1 MKQRV
6 QRTERVRGSITVP
19 GDKSISHRAGML
31 AAIAE
36 GTTKIRNFS
45 ASEDCA
51 TTLKCLA
58 ELRVEIRRNGDYVVI
73 TGWPGGFATP
83 TAALDCGNS
92 GTTIRLISG
101 LLAGLGIE
109 ATLTGDES
117 LRSRPMGR
125 VITPLEK
132 MGAVIESSDGKAPL
146 HLMGGRR
153 LSGIEYE
160 LPVASAQ
167 VKSCVLLAGLNAEG
181 TTGVIEPTPT
191 RDHTERMLRGFGVD
205 VEITVLGSGRRISV
219 RGGSRLTAAD
229 LIVPGD
235 VSSAAF
241 FLVAAA
247 ILPGSDVTITDVGL
261 NPTRSAIFDVLKAY
275 GVEVQILNKRI
286 SAGEPI
292 GDIRIRSSQPPV
304 RPADYTIRGEMVANL
319 IDEVPVLAV
328 LGACSEGGLEIR
340 DAGELR
346 VKESDRIASI
356 VANLRAMRAEIE
368 EFEDGFRVRRSELK
382 GGQLDSFGDHRIAMA
397 FAVAGLAAEGETMI
411 ESAECA
417 AVSFPAFFEVLGS
430 LAG

>member
-1 MKQRV
+1 
-6 QRTERVRGSITVP
+6 
-19 GDKSISHRAGML
+19 ML

-36 GTTKIRNFS
+36 GTTRIRNFS

-51 TTLKCLA
+51 TTLNCLA
-58 ELRVEIRRNGDYVVI
+58 ALGVDIDRNGSEVVI
-73 TGWPGGFATP
+73 IGRPQGFATP
-83 TAALDCGNS
+83 TAELDCGNS

-132 MGAVIESSDGKAPL
+132 MGAVIESSDGKAPF

-153 LSGIEYE
+153 LAGIEYE

-181 TTGVIEPTPT
+181 TTAVIEPTPT
-191 RDHTERMLRGFGVD
+191 RDHTERMLRGFGVEVD
-205 VEITVLGSGRRISV
+205 VSAFGSGRNISV
-219 RGGSRLTAAD
+219 RGGSRLKATD
-229 LIVPGD
+229 LTVPGD

-261 NPTRSAIFDVLKAY
+261 NQTRSAIIDVLKAY
-275 GVEVQILNKRI
+275 GVALEIANERI
-286 SAGEPI
+286 SGGEPI
-292 GDIRIRSSQPPV
+292 GDIRVRSEGVPA
-304 RPADYTIRGEMVANL
+304 RPDGYIISGETVANL
-319 IDEVPVLAV
+319 IDEVPILAV
-328 LGACSEGGLEIR
+328 LGALSEGGLEIR

-356 VANLRAMRAEIE
+356 VTNLRTMGAEVE
-368 EFEDGFRVRRSELK
+368 EFEDGFRVDRSELK
-382 GGQLDSFGDHRIAMA
+382 GGRVDSFGDHRIAMA
-397 FAVAGLAAEGETMI
+397 FAVAGLAAEGETVI
-411 ESAECA
+411 ENSECA
-417 AVSFPAFFEVLGS
+417 AVSFPDFFTVLAS
-430 LAG
+430 LAE

>member
-1 MKQRV
+1 MDRRV
-6 QRTERVRGSITVP
+6 QRTERVRGSVTVP
-19 GDKSISHRAGML
+19 GDKSISHRAGLL
-31 AAIAE
+31 AAIAD
-36 GTTKIRNFS
+36 GTTQIRNFS

-58 ELRVEIRRNGDYVVI
+58 ELGVEIRRDGGEVGI
-73 TGWPGGFATP
+73 TGRPQGFATP
-83 TAALDCGNS
+83 PAALDCGNS
-92 GTTIRLISG
+92 GTTMRLISG

-132 MGAVIESSDGKAPL
+132 MGAVIGSSDGKAPL
-146 HLMGGRR
+146 HIEGGRN
-153 LSGIEYE
+153 LIGIEYE

-167 VKSCVLLAGLNAEG
+167 VKSCVLLAGLDADG
-181 TTGVIEPTPT
+181 PTAVIEPTPT
-191 RDHTERMLRGFGVD
+191 RDHTERMLRGFGVEVD
-205 VEITVLGSGRRISV
+205 VAPFGSGRRISV
-219 RGGSRLTAAD
+219 RGGSRLTATD
-229 LIVPGD
+229 LTVPGD

-275 GVEVQILNKRI
+275 GVELQIMNERI

-292 GDIRIRSSQPPV
+292 GDIRVRSSQPPE
-304 RPADYTIRGEMVANL
+304 RPAGYTIRGEMVANL

-328 LGACSEGGLEIR
+328 LGAFSEGGLEIR

-356 VANLRAMRAEIE
+356 VKNLRAMGADIE
-368 EFEDGFRVRRSELK
+368 EFDDGFCVEKSELK
-382 GGQLDSFGDHRIAMA
+382 GGRVDSFGDHRIAMA
-397 FAVAGLAAEGETMI
+397 FAVAGLAAEGETAI
-411 ESAECA
+411 ENAECA
-417 AVSFPAFFEVLGS
+417 AVSFPVFYEVLGS
-430 LAG
+430 LTE

>member
-6 QRTERVRGSITVP
+6 QRTERVRGNITVP

-36 GTTKIRNFS
+36 GTTQIRNFS
-45 ASEDCA
+45 SSEDCA
-51 TTLKCLA
+51 TTLKCLV
-58 ELRVEIRRNGDYVVI
+58 ELGIEVKRDGDYVVI
-73 TGWPGGFATP
+73 AGRPGGFATP

-101 LLAGLGIE
+101 LLAGIGIE

-146 HLMGGRR
+146 HLVGGQR
-153 LSGIEYE
+153 LAGIEYE

-167 VKSCVLLAGLNAEG
+167 VKSCVLLAGLSAEG
-181 TTGVIEPTPT
+181 STSVIETTPT
-191 RDHTERMLRGFGVD
+191 RDHTERMLRGFGVEVD
-205 VEITVLGSGRRISV
+205 VSALGPGRKISV
-219 RGGSRLTAAD
+219 RGGSRLKATD
-229 LIVPGD
+229 LTVPGD

-275 GVEVQILNKRI
+275 GVELQITNQRV

-292 GDIRIRSSQPPV
+292 GDIRVRSSQPPV

-356 VANLRAMRAEIE
+356 VTNLRAMSAEVE
-368 EFEDGFRVRRSELK
+368 EFEDGFRIEKSELK
-382 GGQLDSFGDHRIAMA
+382 GGRVDSFGDHRIAMA
-397 FAVAGLAAEGETMI
+397 FAVAGLAAEGETVI
-411 ESAECA
+411 ENAECA
-417 AVSFPAFFEVLGS
+417 AVSFPTFFKVLGS
-430 LAG
+430 LAE

>member
-1 MKQRV
+1 
-6 QRTERVRGSITVP
+6 
-19 GDKSISHRAGML
+19 ML

-36 GTTKIRNFS
+36 GTTQIRNFS
-45 ASEDCA
+45 ESEDCA

-58 ELRVEIRRNGDYVVI
+58 ELGVEIRRNGDYVVI
-73 TGWPGGFATP
+73 TGRPEGFVTP

-109 ATLTGDES
+109 ATLRGDES

-132 MGAVIESSDGKAPL
+132 MGALIESSDGKAPL

-153 LSGIEYE
+153 LAGIEYE

-181 TTGVIEPTPT
+181 TTAVIEPTPT
-191 RDHTERMLRGFGVD
+191 RDHTERMLRGFGVEVD
-205 VEITVLGSGRRISV
+205 VSAFGSGRNISV

-261 NPTRSAIFDVLKAY
+261 NPTRSAIIDVLKAY
-275 GVEVQILNKRI
+275 GVALEIANERI
-286 SAGEPI
+286 SGGEPI
-292 GDIRIRSSQPPV
+292 GDISVRSEGVPA
-304 RPADYTIRGEMVANL
+304 RPDGYIISGDTVANL
-319 IDEVPVLAV
+319 IDEVPILAV
-328 LGACSEGGLEIR
+328 LGALSEGGLEIR

-356 VANLRAMRAEIE
+356 VTNLRTLGAEVE
-368 EFEDGFRVRRSELK
+368 EFEDGFRVEKSELK
-382 GGQLDSFGDHRIAMA
+382 GGRVDSFVDHRIAMA
-397 FAVAGLAAEGETMI
+397 FAVAGLAAEGETVI
-411 ESAECA
+411 ENAECA
-417 AVSFPAFFEVLGS
+417 AVSFPDFFSVLAS
-430 LAG
+430 LAE